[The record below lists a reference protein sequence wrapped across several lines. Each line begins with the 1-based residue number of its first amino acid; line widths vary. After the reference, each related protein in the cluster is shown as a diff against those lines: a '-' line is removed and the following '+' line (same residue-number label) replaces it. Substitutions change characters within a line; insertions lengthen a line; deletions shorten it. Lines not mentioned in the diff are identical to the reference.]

1 MSVDFGYFRRKLD
14 KRYLIDTYLTLEGR
28 IHQHIR
34 KDEMQLSPV

>member
-14 KRYLIDTYLTLEGR
+14 ERYLIDIYLMLEDR

-34 KDEMQLSPV
+34 KDEMQLFPV